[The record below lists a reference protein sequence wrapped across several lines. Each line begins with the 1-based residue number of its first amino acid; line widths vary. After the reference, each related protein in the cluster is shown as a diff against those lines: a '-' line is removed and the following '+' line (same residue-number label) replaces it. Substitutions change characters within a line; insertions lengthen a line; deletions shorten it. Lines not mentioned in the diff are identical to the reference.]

1 MALGYYYRGV
11 RRRARV
17 DQERGRVCVCSALC
31 GAARLEPPAQTLF
44 CQQRVM
50 KNINGLTQTT
60 VWPKPTT
67 RAFSASLG
75 RCTAAAAAALAPAP
89 DIFHFYFGCRETTR
103 GGCCH
108 AAAAIKT
115 FPLARNIKLL
125 SGSYDYCTMSL
136 HANAPHVVC
145 ELQIKDAFIF
155 WSIITWKRKS
165 YTQFKLKY
173 ISCKS

>member
-1 MALGYYYRGV
+1 MIKKGV
-11 RRRARV
+11 
-17 DQERGRVCVCSALC
+17 VCVCSALC

-75 RCTAAAAAALAPAP
+75 VLQRRRRHWPLHQIFSIFILAAERQR
-89 DIFHFYFGCRETTR
+89 G

-125 SGSYDYCTMSL
+125 SASYDYCTMSL

-145 ELQIKDAFIF
+145 ELQINEAFIF
-155 WSIITWKRKS
+155 
-165 YTQFKLKY
+165 LV
-173 ISCKS
+173 CN